1 MRPIVL
7 IAALFISTS
16 AHADTYFQF
25 DLNVGPYSVGLRV
38 LQQYDHSRV
47 YRTRFDVLTGRANSG
62 ERARPVQAL
71 VWYPARQG
79 GKAVTYLD
87 YVRTMA
93 TEEDLAITP
102 QEIELRTSAW
112 IEARSKRMDK
122 EVLQRELRQVM
133 WATRDAKPAAG
144 KFPVV
149 VYAPSRSAPAH
160 ENVEMCEFLASQGYV
175 VISSADM
182 GTRTRAMNTDRE
194 GLETGAADVRFLI
207 STAHTLPQADT
218 SRIGVVGFSWGGLIN
233 VAAAA
238 SDDRIGAVVSLDGS
252 VRSYPKF
259 IDGGAEALAYVTPAR
274 VAVPFLFIGARP
286 KSVEQLAS
294 SPDMSL
300 AYSFINSMKYSDVYV
315 ASMQPMIHRDFSS
328 WSQRLSAPDPAQ
340 PYTRREAL
348 TAYEWTVRY
357 VHQFLDAYLKEN
369 APARAFLQKPASANG
384 APRNLMTIEQRPA
397 TGKAPRFEMLALELN
412 QQGYQHALP
421 LYRKM
426 KQQDPKFE
434 VSERGMDDWGGA
446 LVRAGRRNEAVEIFK
461 LGVAI
466 YPDSAALFD
475 SLGDASESG
484 GDKQRALEY
493 YRRAF
498 ELEPDNATVARHVK
512 RLEAAQ

>member
-1 MRPIVL
+1 MRFLAL
-7 IAALFISTS
+7 IAALWFTTS
-16 AHADTYFQF
+16 AQADTYFQF
-25 DLNVGPYSVGLRV
+25 DLKIGPYSVGLRV
-38 LQQYDHSRV
+38 LQQYDHARV
-47 YRTRFDVLTGRANSG
+47 YRTRFDLLTGRAHDG
-62 ERARPVQAL
+62 ERARPMQAL
-71 VWYPARQG
+71 VWYPASHPG
-79 GKAVTYLD
+79 AGVTYHD

-93 TEEDLAITP
+93 SEEDLAIAP
-102 QEIELRTSAW
+102 QEVERRTSAW
-112 IEARSKRMDK
+112 IAAREKRVDK
-122 EVLQRELRQVM
+122 DVLRQELRQVM
-133 WATRDAKPAAG
+133 WAVRDARPAAG

-175 VISSADM
+175 VIASADM

-207 STAHTLPQADT
+207 STAHTLAQADT

-233 VAAAA
+233 VVAAA

-259 IDGGAEALAYVTPAR
+259 VDGGAEALKYVTPAR
-274 VAVPFLFIGARP
+274 VAVPFMFIGARP

-294 SPDMSL
+294 SPEMSL
-300 AYSFINSMKYSDVYV
+300 GYSFINSMKYSDVYV

-328 WSQRLSAPDPAQ
+328 WAQRLWAPDPAQ

-357 VHQFLDAYLKEN
+357 VHQFLDAYLKDS
-369 APARAFLQKPASANG
+369 ASARAFLQQSASANG
-384 APRNLMTIEQRPA
+384 APRNMMTIEQRPA
-397 TGKAPRFEMLALELN
+397 TATAPRFETLALALN
-412 QQGYQHALP
+412 QKGYEHALP

-426 KQQDPKFE
+426 KQQDPKFD
-434 VSERGMDDWGGA
+434 VSERGMIDWGGA
-446 LVRAGRRNEAVEIFK
+446 LVLAGRRNEAIEIYK

-466 YPDSAALFD
+466 YPDSAPLFD
-475 SLGDASESG
+475 SLGEVSESG
-484 GDKQRALEY
+484 GDKKRALEY

-498 ELEPDNATVARHVK
+498 ELEPDNGTVARHVK

>member
-1 MRPIVL
+1 MRPIVF

-25 DLNVGPYSVGLRV
+25 DLNIGPYSVGLRV

-47 YRTRFDVLTGRANSG
+47 YRTRFDVLTGRANHG

-93 TEEDLAITP
+93 TEEDLALTP

-133 WATRDAKPAAG
+133 WATRDVKPAAG

-182 GTRTRAMNTDRE
+182 GTRTRAMNTDIE
-194 GLETGAADVRFLI
+194 GLESGAADVRFLI
-207 STAHTLPQADT
+207 STAQTLPQADT
-218 SRIGVVGFSWGGLIN
+218 SRIAVVGFSWGGLVN
-233 VAAAA
+233 VVAAA

-259 IDGGAEALAYVTPAR
+259 VDGGPEALKYVTPER
-274 VAVPFLFIGARP
+274 VAVPFMFIGSRP
-286 KSVEQLAS
+286 KSIEQLAG
-294 SPDMSL
+294 SPGMGLS
-300 AYSFINSMKYSDVYV
+300 YSFINSMKYADVYV
-315 ASMQPMIHRDFSS
+315 AEMQPMIHRDFSS
-328 WSQRLSAPDPAQ
+328 WGQRLWAPDPSQ
-340 PYTRREAL
+340 PYSRREAL
-348 TAYEWTVRY
+348 TAYAWTVRY
-357 VHQFLDAYLKEN
+357 VHQFLDAYLKDS
-369 APARAFLQKPASANG
+369 APAREFLHQPASNNG
-384 APRNLMTIEQRPA
+384 APRNMMTIERRAAMAKP
-397 TGKAPRFEMLALELN
+397 PRFETLAYELN
-412 QQGYQHALP
+412 TNGYANAVAM
-421 LYRKM
+421 YRKM
-426 KQQDPKFE
+426 TQQDPKFAL
-434 VSERGMDDWGGA
+434 SERSMDDWGEA
-446 LVRAGRRNEAVEIFK
+446 LVIAGRRNEAVEIYK

-466 YPDSAALFD
+466 YPDSAPLFD
-475 SLGDASESG
+475 SLAGVSESG
-484 GDKQRALEY
+484 GDKTLALQY
-493 YRRAF
+493 YRRAL
-498 ELEPDNATVARHVK
+498 ELEPDNATVARHIK
-512 RLEAAQ
+512 RIEAAL